1 MAITMCYK
9 IGRTFLKYFL
19 FFVQFFCSKF
29 VCSYFSNIILRSSTW
44 KRISVALS
52 TQCWTTTSKQF
63 IQKMST
69 LKKPYNFNFI
79 LMTADCPFFL
89 SHMHLLC
96 MTLIFTIGLTLL
108 NIQYT
113 VPTMILYPT
122 NNIKIIM
129 FNNLSDTHTR
139 SLMKTVDYTIRKPVP

>member
-1 MAITMCYK
+1 
-9 IGRTFLKYFL
+9 
-19 FFVQFFCSKF
+19 
-29 VCSYFSNIILRSSTW
+29 
-44 KRISVALS
+44 
-52 TQCWTTTSKQF
+52 
-63 IQKMST
+63 
-69 LKKPYNFNFI
+69 
-79 LMTADCPFFL
+79 MTADCPFFL